1 MVDTKVVM
9 VLLVLFALSAPSLL
23 LLPVMVVAMV
33 IATKDLMAK
42 GIGELAEVCRMSGV
56 YGVL

>member
-1 MVDTKVVM
+1 M